1 VYYTH
6 TFTGKYV
13 LVSTLEVLDLSVL
26 ARDHL
31 FSGSESDLLLLQI
44 CEHF

>member
-26 ARDHL
+26 ARDL